1 MSLLNNL
8 PGPALSLGSVR
19 VSYGRPGPD
28 PHRPGPHPLGSSRVQ
43 VAPPPALAG
52 RFPGSSGAAARTRG
66 EAVSGLPPGSGPETL
81 PLAPAGRGA
90 PGPRMQDRRE
100 REYWHRDEDPHGP
113 GDEDDDEP
121 TVRSTPPVPGR
132 RGPGW
137 RDPVPGRFQG
147 RGGSGAGEDPGPGRF
162 QGRGGSG
169 AGEDPGSA
177 CVISCPLNEIP
188 GPGPARAGAGLRNAS
203 SARRNPPRLL
213 TWLIVGRLG
222 CWGLVVGGIVRVAW
236 VEVRTDVGV

>member
-1 MSLLNNL
+1 MSPLNNL

-28 PHRPGPHPLGSSRVQ
+28 PHPRPGPHPLGSSRVQ
-43 VAPPPALAG
+43 VAPPPAPAG

-81 PLAPAGRGA
+81 PPAPAGRGA

-100 REYWHRDEDPHGP
+100 REYRHRDEDPHGP

-137 RDPVPGRFQG
+137 RDPVPGRF
-147 RGGSGAGEDPGPGRF
+147 R
-162 QGRGGSG
+162 GRGGSG

-203 SARRNPPRLL
+203 SARRNPPRLAPCEL
-213 TWLIVGRLG
+213 SATESACARFSPSHLAQCDLR
-222 CWGLVVGGIVRVAW
+222 
-236 VEVRTDVGV
+236 

>member
-1 MSLLNNL
+1 MSPLNNL

-19 VSYGRPGPD
+19 ASYGRPGLD
-28 PHRPGPHPLGSSRVQ
+28 PHRPGPHPPWGRRGSRWH
-43 VAPPPALAG
+43 PRRLPRG

-81 PLAPAGRGA
+81 PPAPAGRGA

-100 REYWHRDEDPHGP
+100 REYRHRDEDPHGP

-147 RGGSGAGEDPGPGRF
+147 RGGSGVGLRNFMSAQRNSGAGSSA
-162 QGRGGSG
+162 GRGGL
-169 AGEDPGSA
+169 A
-177 CVISCPLNEIP
+177 
-188 GPGPARAGAGLRNAS
+188 
-203 SARRNPPRLL
+203 
-213 TWLIVGRLG
+213 
-222 CWGLVVGGIVRVAW
+222 
-236 VEVRTDVGV
+236 

>member
-1 MSLLNNL
+1 MSPLNNL

-43 VAPPPALAG
+43 VAPRWLSRG

-81 PLAPAGRGA
+81 PPAPAGRGA

-100 REYWHRDEDPHGP
+100 REYRHRDEDPHGP

-147 RGGSGAGEDPGPGRF
+147 RGGSGAGLRNFMSAQRNSGAGSSA
-162 QGRGGSG
+162 GRGGL
-169 AGEDPGSA
+169 A
-177 CVISCPLNEIP
+177 
-188 GPGPARAGAGLRNAS
+188 
-203 SARRNPPRLL
+203 
-213 TWLIVGRLG
+213 
-222 CWGLVVGGIVRVAW
+222 
-236 VEVRTDVGV
+236 

>member
-1 MSLLNNL
+1 MSPLNNL

-43 VAPPPALAG
+43 VAPRWLSWG

-81 PLAPAGRGA
+81 PPAPAGRGA

-100 REYWHRDEDPHGP
+100 REYRHRDEDPHGP

-147 RGGSGAGEDPGPGRF
+147 RGGSGAGEDPGP
-162 QGRGGSG
+162 
-169 AGEDPGSA
+169 A

-203 SARRNPPRLL
+203 SARRNPPRLAPCEPSATESACARFSPSHL
-213 TWLIVGRLG
+213 AQCDLR
-222 CWGLVVGGIVRVAW
+222 
-236 VEVRTDVGV
+236 

>member
-1 MSLLNNL
+1 MSPLNNL

-52 RFPGSSGAAARTRG
+52 PLPRQLRCGGADEGRGGVRTPAGIWPGDRLYTWQGAWNT
-66 EAVSGLPPGSGPETL
+66 GLPPGSGPETL
-81 PLAPAGRGA
+81 PPAPAGRGA

-100 REYWHRDEDPHGP
+100 REYRHRDEDPHGP

-121 TVRSTPPVPGR
+121 TVRSTPPAPGR

-147 RGGSGAGEDPGPGRF
+147 RGGSGAGEDPGP
-162 QGRGGSG
+162 
-169 AGEDPGSA
+169 A

-203 SARRNPPRLL
+203 SARRNPPRLAPCEL
-213 TWLIVGRLG
+213 SATESACARFSPSHLAQCDLR
-222 CWGLVVGGIVRVAW
+222 
-236 VEVRTDVGV
+236 

>member
-1 MSLLNNL
+1 MSPLNNL

-19 VSYGRPGPD
+19 ASYGRPGPD
-28 PHRPGPHPLGSSRVQ
+28 PHRPGPHPPWGRRGSRWH
-43 VAPPPALAG
+43 PRRLPRG

-100 REYWHRDEDPHGP
+100 REYRHRDEDPHGP

-121 TVRSTPPVPGR
+121 TVRSTPPAPGR
-132 RGPGW
+132 CGPGW

-147 RGGSGAGEDPGPGRF
+147 RGGSGVGLRNFMSAQRNSGAGSSA
-162 QGRGGSG
+162 GRGGL
-169 AGEDPGSA
+169 A
-177 CVISCPLNEIP
+177 
-188 GPGPARAGAGLRNAS
+188 
-203 SARRNPPRLL
+203 
-213 TWLIVGRLG
+213 
-222 CWGLVVGGIVRVAW
+222 
-236 VEVRTDVGV
+236 

>member
-1 MSLLNNL
+1 MSPLNNL

-43 VAPPPALAG
+43 VAPPPAPAG

-81 PLAPAGRGA
+81 PPAPAGRGA

-100 REYWHRDEDPHGP
+100 REYRHRDEDPHGP

-121 TVRSTPPVPGR
+121 TVRSTPPAPGR

-147 RGGSGAGEDPGPGRF
+147 RGGSGAGEDPGPGRIR
-162 QGRGGSG
+162 GRGGSG
-169 AGEDPGSA
+169 VGEDPGSA

-203 SARRNPPRLL
+203 SARRNPPRLAPCEL
-213 TWLIVGRLG
+213 SATESACARFSPSHLAQCDLR
-222 CWGLVVGGIVRVAW
+222 
-236 VEVRTDVGV
+236 

>member
-1 MSLLNNL
+1 MSPLNNL

-81 PLAPAGRGA
+81 PPAPAGRGA

-100 REYWHRDEDPHGP
+100 REYRHRDEDPHGP
-113 GDEDDDEP
+113 VMRTTTNP
-121 TVRSTPPVPGR
+121 RSGARPQLRAGA
-132 RGPGW
+132 
-137 RDPVPGRFQG
+137 DPAGETRS
-147 RGGSGAGEDPGPGRF
+147 RGGSR
-162 QGRGGSG
+162 

-203 SARRNPPRLL
+203 SARRNPPRLAPCEL
-213 TWLIVGRLG
+213 SATESACARFSPSHLAQCDLR
-222 CWGLVVGGIVRVAW
+222 
-236 VEVRTDVGV
+236 

>member
-1 MSLLNNL
+1 MSPLNNL

-43 VAPPPALAG
+43 VAPRWLSRG

-81 PLAPAGRGA
+81 PPAPAGRGA

-100 REYWHRDEDPHGP
+100 REYRHRDEDPHGP

-147 RGGSGAGEDPGPGRF
+147 RGGSGAGEDPGP
-162 QGRGGSG
+162 
-169 AGEDPGSA
+169 A

-203 SARRNPPRLL
+203 SARRNPPRLAPCEPSATESACARFSPSHL
-213 TWLIVGRLG
+213 AQCDLR
-222 CWGLVVGGIVRVAW
+222 
-236 VEVRTDVGV
+236 